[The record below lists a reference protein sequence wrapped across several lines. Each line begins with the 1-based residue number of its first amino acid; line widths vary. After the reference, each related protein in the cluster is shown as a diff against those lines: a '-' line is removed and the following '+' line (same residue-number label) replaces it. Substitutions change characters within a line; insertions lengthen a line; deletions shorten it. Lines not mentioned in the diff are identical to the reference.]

1 MNVFDF
7 VESMNLKYG
16 EDWMVPDLTYYERMR
31 YKELSNNWN
40 NLMYSELQQDRHDD
54 IMGETK

>member
-16 EDWMVPDLTYYERMR
+16 EDWMVPDLTYHERMR
-31 YKELSNNWN
+31 YKELSHNWN
-40 NLMYSELQQDRHDD
+40 TAMYTELQMVSHDD